1 MSLIINLQI
10 AKTHL
15 LAKRRQTIIASLGV
29 TFGISMFITMIS
41 IMTGVNG
48 LLEETSLASTP
59 HIRIFHD
66 IESQRESI
74 SEQVF
79 GPSSNLIVVHHPK
92 PKNEQN
98 NLKNGLLIARHISE
112 QPNVFGVSP
121 QLSTQ
126 AFYTLGPMQIAG
138 ILSGVDILAE
148 DRLYNLGTKMRS
160 GNMKSLQTTRNG
172 IIMGIGLAAKLNVA
186 TGDNIRITA
195 PNGTSLLMRVVGTFR
210 YGIGTIDNTRSYV
223 SLSSIQKLLNKN
235 NRYITDIHI
244 KLKDLTTS
252 KVVAAQYQKQFGYK
266 AEDWETANA
275 TIVTSFA
282 IRNAMTAIVVLTL
295 LIVAG
300 FGIYNIMNMS
310 VQNKLKDIAIL
321 KAVGFDTKDVIQIFL
336 LQSGIIGVM
345 GAVVGLIFGF
355 FITYGI
361 SKIPFDGG
369 EFLSIDTFPVNMAA
383 KFYVIGFFFGIIT
396 TTCAGYFPSRRASKV
411 DPVEI
416 LRG

>member
-1 MSLIINLQI
+1 MSLINLQI

-15 LAKRRQTIIASLGV
+15 LAKKRQTIVASLGV

-59 HIRIFHD
+59 HVRIYHD
-66 IESQRESI
+66 IDSKRLSI
-74 SEQVF
+74 TEEVLGKRSEMV
-79 GPSSNLIVVHHPK
+79 VVHHPK
-92 PKNEQN
+92 PKDEQN
-98 NLKNGLLIARHISE
+98 DLKNGLLIAKNIAQRSD
-112 QPNVFGVSP
+112 VLGVSP
-121 QLSTQ
+121 QLSSQ
-126 AFYTLGPMQIAG
+126 AFYTAGPAQIAG
-138 ILSGVDILAE
+138 ILAGVDIQAE
-148 DRLYNLGTKMRS
+148 DKLYNLSVKMRS
-160 GNMKSLQTTRNG
+160 GDLKGLETTRNG
-172 IIMGIGLAAKLNVA
+172 IIMGQGLAAKLNISS
-186 TGDNIRITA
+186 GDNIRITT
-195 PNGTSLLMRVVGTFR
+195 PNGNTLLMRVVGTFR
-210 YGIGTIDNTRSYV
+210 YGIGTIDNSRSYV
-223 SLSSIQKLLNKN
+223 SLATVQKLLNKN

-244 KLKDLTTS
+244 KLKDLNTS
-252 KVVAAQYQKQFGYK
+252 KQVAAEYSKRYGYK

-295 LIVAG
+295 LIVAA
-300 FGIYNIMNMS
+300 FGIYNIMNMN

-321 KAVGFDTKDVIQIFL
+321 KAVGFDAKDVIQIFL
-336 LQSGIIGVM
+336 MQSGIIGVL
-345 GAVVGLIFGF
+345 GASLGLIMGF
-355 FITYGI
+355 IITYSI

-383 KFYVIGFFFGIIT
+383 KFYVIGFVFGILT
-396 TTCAGYFPSRRASKV
+396 TLCAGFFPSRRASQV